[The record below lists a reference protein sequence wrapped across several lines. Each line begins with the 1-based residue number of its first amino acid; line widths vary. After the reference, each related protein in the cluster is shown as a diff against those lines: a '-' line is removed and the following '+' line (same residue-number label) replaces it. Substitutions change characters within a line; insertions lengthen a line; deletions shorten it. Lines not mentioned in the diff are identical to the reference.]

1 MAGLMMRSMAARVA
15 GRGVANMAVRTMS
28 TKAETIRVPVAMF
41 GLSGRYASALYIA
54 ATKANALE
62 AVEKD
67 FGALAAA
74 LKSDASFERFIKD
87 PTLKR
92 TVKQETMAKVTAS
105 SNETTQKM
113 MAVLCE
119 MGRLDELE
127 NVIRDYNS
135 IMRGHRKETIVTV
148 TTHEPMDAALR
159 AKTIK
164 ELAEYVEGE
173 VTLSEK
179 VDPAI
184 FGGMI
189 VLLPGDRL
197 IDNSHRK
204 RMDKLMKYLQAD
216 M

>member
-15 GRGVANMAVRTMS
+15 GRGVANMVCGAVGAGCGVFSAAVSPGCALTAAVAARWSQAVRTMS

-135 IMRGHRKETIVTV
+135 IMRGHRKEI
-148 TTHEPMDAALR
+148 
-159 AKTIK
+159 
-164 ELAEYVEGE
+164 
-173 VTLSEK
+173 
-179 VDPAI
+179 
-184 FGGMI
+184 GG
-189 VLLPGDRL
+189 P
-197 IDNSHRK
+197 N
-204 RMDKLMKYLQAD
+204 
-216 M
+216 